1 MRTFCSVFL
10 QLLSGISLTF
20 GQTLINHRVLSGN
33 GSDLPTVIATDSR
46 GFVYMAYGNGV
57 PDLVWQND
65 TTRQVNQCF
74 LWLYLQFHDLQ
85 IQYRDAAE
93 HRNPQHL
100 RKIREPSLMPSL
112 RVVHGQLSDP
122 APGAPAC
129 YRWLPSFGEE
139 M

>member
-1 MRTFCSVFL
+1 MTLRAAMAALAAFAL
-10 QLLSGISLTF
+10 GGIP
-20 GQTLINHRVLSGN
+20 GW
-33 GSDLPTVIATDSR
+33 TVVGTGD
-46 GFVYMAYGNGV
+46 FDGNGV

-112 RVVHGQLSDP
+112 RVVHGQLSDS